1 MAAFHYFSEYDKNS
15 VSDVATILPSSI
27 NEVIRGRVEEIL
39 NEFLEVKAEKL
50 TQAALEDTSI
60 AG

>member
-1 MAAFHYFSEYDKNS
+1 MSEKIVQLNEK
-15 VSDVATILPSSI
+15 AIK
-27 NEVIRGRVEEIL
+27 EVIRGRVGKIL